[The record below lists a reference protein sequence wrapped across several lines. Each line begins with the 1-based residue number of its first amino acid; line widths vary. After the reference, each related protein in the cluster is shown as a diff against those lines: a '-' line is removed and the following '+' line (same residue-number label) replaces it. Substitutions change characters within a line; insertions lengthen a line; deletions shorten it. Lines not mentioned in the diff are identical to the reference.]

1 MPKPSLRF
9 ALVAVVIAA
18 CGACGGAPDETSIA
32 RQLTPGE
39 GFIEVPGGRVWY
51 EIAGSESAIPL
62 LLLHGGPGAPSRYLD
77 PLRALADERPVV
89 LYDQLGGGK
98 SDRPEDQTL
107 WTVDRFVKELQAVRD
122 ALGLDEV
129 HLFGHSWGTMLAVE
143 YMLTE
148 PQGVE
153 SLILAS
159 PALDIPRWLRDTNRL
174 KSQLPEEVQEAIDR
188 HEQAGTTD
196 SEEYQAATMEFYR
209 RHLCRSDPWPVE
221 LEEAFANFGWDVYT
235 TMWGPSEFH
244 ATGSLADFDVTD
256 RLGRITVPTLFTA
269 GRYDEAT
276 PETTAWFQS
285 LVPGSAIEIFEES
298 AHMTMLDE
306 PQRYVRALRDFLR
319 EVEDSGAHR

>member
-1 MPKPSLRF
+1 MQKVARRL
-9 ALVAVVIAA
+9 ALAAVVVAA
-18 CGACGGAPDETSIA
+18 CS
-32 RQLTPGE
+32 TPPTEVATRRELASGE

-51 EIAGSESAIPL
+51 EIVGSGTATPL

-77 PLRALADERPVV
+77 PLRGLADERPVV
-89 LYDQLGGGK
+89 FYDQLGGGK
-98 SDRPEDQTL
+98 SDRPDDEGL
-107 WTVDRFVKELQAVRD
+107 WTADRFVRELQVVRD
-122 ALGLDEV
+122 ALGLDQV

-148 PQGVE
+148 PAGVK

-159 PALDIPRWLRDTNRL
+159 PALDIPRWLEDTNRL
-174 KSQLPEEVQEAIDR
+174 KAELPAEIQEAIDR
-188 HEQAGTTD
+188 HENAGTTD

-221 LEEAFANFGWDVYT
+221 LEEAFANFGWDVYAK
-235 TMWGPSEFH
+235 MWGPSEFH
-244 ATGSLADFDVTD
+244 ATGSLADFDVSD
-256 RLGRITVPTLFTA
+256 RLGEITVPTLFTA

-285 LVPGSAIEIFEES
+285 LVPGSSLEIFEES

-306 PQRYVRALRDFLR
+306 PQAYIQALRRFLQQ
-319 EVEDSGAHR
+319 VEDSSALG